1 MVEEGVNKETA
12 INEIVVEEELAKLRE
27 ILCRYNAQEE

>member
-12 INEIVVEEELAKLRE
+12 INEIVVLEELAKLRE
-27 ILCRYNAQEE
+27 ILCRYNA